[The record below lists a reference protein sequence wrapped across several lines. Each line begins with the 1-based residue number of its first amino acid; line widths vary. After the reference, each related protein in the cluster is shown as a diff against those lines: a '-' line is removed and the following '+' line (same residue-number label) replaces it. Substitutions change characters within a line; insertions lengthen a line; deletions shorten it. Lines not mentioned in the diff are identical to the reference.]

1 MPPSPSNQLHTI
13 PVSINHQNDGTIEAS
28 LVQEEIGNQ
37 EYDEQ
42 AVAVSQEYD
51 YNQGESKHGEESG
64 SRDTDG
70 FATYRLNENTNRASI
85 QSRSVKCVLHFNHYL
100 HEYRK
105 SDLNILDIPL
115 ASINDNLYKGFVLY
129 LGKDARAYCNEDNE
143 RLSHQT
149 SDNYLSG
156 IKSIISERA
165 LEENINP
172 PVVLSDAN
180 TKKYRKL
187 LHSMYLEFSITNN
200 KSMSDPHIA
209 ATQHDRIASAM
220 CCAWTNNVKSAEF
233 MNLNNSKYQY
243 TGRGSEIAL
252 GRHEDI
258 L

>member
-1 MPPSPSNQLHTI
+1 MPPSPSNQLNAL
-13 PVSINHQNDGTIEAS
+13 PVIINHQNDGNIETS
-28 LVQEEIGNQ
+28 LDQEERGNQ
-37 EYDEQ
+37 EYDDQ
-42 AVAVSQEYD
+42 PVAVSQDYD
-51 YNQGESKHGEESG
+51 FSQGESKQGEESG
-64 SRDTDG
+64 TRDTDG
-70 FATYRLNENTNRASI
+70 LATYRSNENNRRASV
-85 QSRSVKCVLHFNHYL
+85 QSRSIKCVLHFNHYL
-100 HEYRK
+100 LEFRR
-105 SDLNILDIPL
+105 SDQNILTISL
-115 ASINDNLYKGFVLY
+115 NLINDNLYKGFVQY
-129 LGKDARAYCNEDNE
+129 LGKDARAYCNQDNE

-156 IKSIISERA
+156 IKSIICERA
-165 LEENINP
+165 LEENKNP

-187 LHSMYLEFSITNN
+187 LHSMYLEYSITNN

-209 ATQHDRIASAM
+209 ATQHDRIASSM